1 VLKNII
7 PNPMGVLTFGGVLR
21 KVPNFIYK
29 SKATTSLLGAAKKK
43 CQTPLFCI
51 ETMAISCIEPMVV
64 FPLVATLSE
73 SGGTPNVVVRSE
85 DTFVPPIVPHIVY
98 EANYTTKVS
107 KVQPKSWHVAMAKL

>member
-7 PNPMGVLTFGGVLR
+7 PNPMGVSTFGGVLR
-21 KVPNFIYK
+21 KVPSSIHKYK
-29 SKATTSLLGAAKKK
+29 APTNLLGVAKKK
-43 CQTPLFCI
+43 CETPLFYI
-51 ETMAISCIEPMVV
+51 ETMAISSIEPMVV

-98 EANYTTKVS
+98 ETNNTTNDAL
-107 KVQPKSWHVAMAKL
+107 PTP